1 MRNMLEEVQSIGGC
15 RDRSISPVEL
25 TLPLVTAYVCAM
37 SRAITSLA
45 QPGRTWKEVLGSA
58 ILPDTERFRGPE
70 PDGKAAMYLKAC
82 TDRRRKTRT
91 LWQELHCPKFNSQE
105 E

>member
-1 MRNMLEEVQSIGGC
+1 MIL
-15 RDRSISPVEL
+15 PFTAEL

-37 SRAITSLA
+37 SRTITSLV
-45 QPGRTWKEVLGSA
+45 QPGRTRKEVLGSA

-70 PDGKAAMYLKAC
+70 PDGKAVMHPKAC
-82 TDRRRKTRT
+82 RDRRCKTRT
-91 LWQELHCPKFNSQE
+91 LRQELDCPKFNSQE